1 VARQYTCSALTIRV
15 TRRAFLEYNMDRL
28 IKACFLL
35 AFIALSA
42 MAGAMAVDGER
53 VVIIKS
59 AAGEWERV
67 R

>member
-1 VARQYTCSALTIRV
+1 MTDKA
-15 TRRAFLEYNMDRL
+15 

-35 AFIALSA
+35 AFILLAA

-53 VVIIKS
+53 VVIVKN